1 MRNIGVSTHSRPK
14 AAGCTRAASIGRIF
28 RFNTQ
33 PPEGGWDCNN
43 FDSLSGGSFNTQP
56 PEGGWPRWSRLRCF
70 LILFQHTAARRRLA
84 AIVYGVT
91 ALVPFQHTAAR
102 RRLELFSFLI
112 NTGKFSFNTQP
123 PEGGW
128 GSNRH
133 LLRTG
138 GSFNTQPPE
147 GGWTHKTHITHK
159 NHRFQHTAARRRLDV
174 TVLIQLDR
182 SRFQHTAARRRLD
195 VTVLIQLDRSRFQH
209 TAARRRLGLPHMVC
223 CFRYVVSTHSRP
235 KAAGSNALLKDI
247 LLLKFQHTAARRRLD

>member
-128 GSNRH
+128 DCRIWFVASD
-133 LLRTG
+133 T
-138 GSFNTQPPE
+138 
-147 GGWTHKTHITHK
+147 W
-159 NHRFQHTAARRRLDV
+159 
-174 TVLIQLDR
+174 
-182 SRFQHTAARRRLD
+182 
-195 VTVLIQLDRSRFQH
+195 FQH
-209 TAARRRLGLPHMVC
+209 TAARRRLG
-223 CFRYVVSTHSRP
+223 STYQQI
-235 KAAGSNALLKDI
+235 AADQSGFNT
-247 LLLKFQHTAARRRLD
+247 QPPEGGW

>member
-70 LILFQHTAARRRLA
+70 LILFQHTAARRRL
-84 AIVYGVT
+84 
-91 ALVPFQHTAAR
+91 
-102 RRLELFSFLI
+102 ELFSFLI

-128 GSNRH
+128 DCRIWFVASD
-133 LLRTG
+133 T
-138 GSFNTQPPE
+138 
-147 GGWTHKTHITHK
+147 W
-159 NHRFQHTAARRRLDV
+159 FQHTAARRRLV
-174 TVLIQLDR
+174 PML
-182 SRFQHTAARRRLD
+182 
-195 VTVLIQLDRSRFQH
+195 
-209 TAARRRLGLPHMVC
+209 
-223 CFRYVVSTHSRP
+223 Y
-235 KAAGSNALLKDI
+235 
-247 LLLKFQHTAARRRLD
+247 

>member
-128 GSNRH
+128 DCRIWFVASD
-133 LLRTG
+133 T
-138 GSFNTQPPE
+138 
-147 GGWTHKTHITHK
+147 W
-159 NHRFQHTAARRRLDV
+159 
-174 TVLIQLDR
+174 
-182 SRFQHTAARRRLD
+182 
-195 VTVLIQLDRSRFQH
+195 FQH
-209 TAARRRLGLPHMVC
+209 TAARRRLGRVAVGNGFLL
-223 CFRYVVSTHSRP
+223 CFNTQP
-235 KAAGSNALLKDI
+235 PEGGWSNTKGNDN
-247 LLLKFQHTAARRRLD
+247 RRL